1 MPRTD
6 EQMAEAFYPNTPAPQ
21 PAPVK
26 QDTPTSADRLFSD
39 QGKPT
44 PQELEARDIVALTRS
59 VSKNL
64 PEGIDHSF
72 SQALEQAATAS
83 DQQHKEWQLQVKLEM
98 RKEYGDD
105 APKLLEEANTIIARN
120 PKLRAV
126 MRKGIGNHPAVISRF
141 VGLALAERKAR
152 K

>member
-1 MPRTD
+1 MRSD
-6 EQMAEAFYPNTPAPQ
+6 EQMAENLFGDKPAPQ
-21 PAPVK
+21 AAPVK
-26 QDTPTSADRLFSD
+26 QAEPTAADRQFPD

-44 PQELEARDIVALTRS
+44 PHEIEAQGIAALTRG
-59 VSKNL
+59 VSKHL
-64 PEGIDHSF
+64 PEGVDHSF
-72 SQALEQAATAS
+72 SQALEQAAGAS
-83 DQQHKEWQLQVKLEM
+83 DQQHKEWQLQVKLTM

-105 APKLLEEANTIIARN
+105 APKLLEEANAIIARS

-126 MRKGIGNHPAVISRF
+126 MRKGIGNHPSVVNRF